1 MLDLL
6 DRLPA
11 EFHTVR
17 YDGAR
22 IPDGTHDLSQRAN
35 CQLYAYAVLA
45 QFGLHLPPLRSSEL
59 WADAEETQRVTEI
72 ETLDLLLFS
81 PDGASFGAHV
91 AVYAGEG
98 HALHLCKSA
107 GQPVIWSLQQFAVRP
122 EYRVLIG
129 GKRCNAACRPA

>member
-1 MLDLL
+1 MDLL

-11 EFHTVR
+11 EFSTVR

-22 IPDGTHDLSQRAN
+22 IPDGGHDLSAGAN

-45 QFGLHLPPLRSSEL
+45 QFGLRLPPLRSSEL
-59 WADAEETQRVTEI
+59 WADMEATRQVTDFEP
-72 ETLDLLLFS
+72 LDLLLFN
-81 PDGASFGAHV
+81 PDDEPFGAHV

-98 HALHLCKSA
+98 QALHLCKSV
-107 GQPVIWSLQQFAVRP
+107 GQPVIWPLEQFADLR

-129 GKRCNAACRPA
+129 GKRVSPLR